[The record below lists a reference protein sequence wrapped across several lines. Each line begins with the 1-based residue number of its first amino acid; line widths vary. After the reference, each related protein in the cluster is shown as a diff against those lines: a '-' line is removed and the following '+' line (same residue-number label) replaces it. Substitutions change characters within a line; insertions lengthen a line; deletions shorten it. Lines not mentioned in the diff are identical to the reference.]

1 MLIDQNDRFY
11 VSTILDVITIIVLWR
26 TWRAANRQA
35 KAATEQSKAATKL
48 TEATDRQI
56 QTSQEQAQAAR
67 EQVEVARRQ
76 ITESLRPIISS
87 IQTGPMPQLG
97 STRPVPHLVDVLIE
111 NEGAGP
117 ALDVW
122 WQYGS
127 LCSNTSDAQRYRIG
141 SDVIAPKAK
150 RSLRIDGVQAMASK
164 AIVIVY
170 KSLGGIMCATEVR
183 WEGPGQG
190 LTYHPDVS
198 EWAAKQTSPLL
209 APL

>member
-1 MLIDQNDRFY
+1 MPAH
-11 VSTILDVITIIVLWR
+11 SDVHFWIATVLTLITIIVLCV
-26 TWRAANRQA
+26 TCGAAIMQARAAN
-35 KAATEQSKAATKL
+35 KL

-97 STRPVPHLVDVLIE
+97 STRPVSALDDVLIE

-127 LCSNTSDAQRYRIG
+127 LCSNTSGAQRYRIA

-150 RSLRIDGVQAMASK
+150 RNLRIESVQAMNAK
-164 AIVIVY
+164 GILIVY
-170 KSLGGIMCATEVR
+170 KSLGGIVCATEVR
-183 WEGPGQG
+183 WEGPHQR
-190 LTYHPDVS
+190 LTYHPDVTD
-198 EWAAKQTSPLL
+198 WAAKQTSPLL